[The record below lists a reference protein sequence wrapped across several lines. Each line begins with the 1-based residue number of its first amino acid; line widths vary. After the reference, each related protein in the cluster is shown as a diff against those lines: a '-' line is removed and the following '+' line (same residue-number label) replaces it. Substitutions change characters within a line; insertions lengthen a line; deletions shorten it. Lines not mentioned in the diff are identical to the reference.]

1 MVALTEEDR
10 RALDYQAQQ
19 RRRHANEAARAAA
32 LTGNPQAAQALR
44 DAWTPVV
51 MARLEAM
58 SGDDQPEE
66 GACNDLLS
74 LHP

>member
-1 MVALTEEDR
+1 MVVLTEEDR

-19 RRRHANEAARAAA
+19 RRRVGWRLAQSAA
-32 LTGNPQAAQALR
+32 LAGNPQAAQDLC
-44 DAWTPVV
+44 DAWAPVV

-58 SGDDQPEE
+58 SGDEPPEE
-66 GACNDLLS
+66 GTCNDLLS